1 MAIIKKIT
9 AKGFKSFA
17 KHTELNFDNGFN
29 CVIGPNGSGKS
40 NIVDLITFVLGK
52 TSAKQMR
59 AEKSANLIY
68 NGGKNNSPAK
78 EAVASIVFDN
88 SKSEFPI
95 KEKQVKVTRIV
106 RNNGNSIYKLNDKTM
121 TRQQILEALTSAKID
136 PDGHN
141 IILQGDIVHFMDMKT
156 EDRRK
161 IIEDISGIS
170 MYEDKKIKALSE
182 LDKVEEKLKEAGI
195 ILTERNAHLR
205 ELKKDRD
212 QAIQYRDLEKNIKD
226 NKATYINLQIKSKE
240 DSKNE
245 IEGKLKEQAVQKDK
259 LQSAVDSIKGNIN
272 SIKEELNAIN
282 KDIEQRGE
290 KEQIKISKEVEAL
303 KTTLIEKT
311 NRLETLNNEISRI
324 NQRKTQLT
332 SNIKELDAKIEGL
345 QKELLSLSK
354 QKSSIESEDSKLL
367 NSIKSFKEKH
377 GIIDEDELEKNI
389 EDSQNNLF
397 SLQNEK
403 QVVLRALDRIA
414 VQLEDTSKKLESSK
428 DLADISKLK
437 QEHKKTLDS
446 LKEAMNNDLILTS
459 RLSKARKDINAFEE
473 ELTKLNLQ
481 NFAVKENIAMDL
493 ATNKILKSGIKG
505 IYSTVSDL
513 GEVDNKYS
521 LALEVAAGSRIK
533 SIVVEDDLVAAKCIK
548 YLKDN
553 RLGVATFLPLNKI
566 KGKQASESAKK
577 LAGEAGVHGFATD
590 LVNFNPKF
598 KNVFYYVFGPTLV
611 VDKIETARKI
621 GIGTERMVTVEG
633 DLIEVSGAMVGG
645 HRMKKTGSFRQMD
658 FSEKIK
664 SLEEEKSKLKSAIDD
679 LEKTKGTSEGSIM
692 KLREQKAV
700 LEGEMLKFEKTVGM
714 FDLEKLTENK
724 SELLKEEKEN
734 KAKLN
739 DIEKQMA
746 KLNKELESLK
756 DKKTKLRSTKSKEL
770 VSLEEKKISARDRL
784 ANIENEIKSIN
795 TQINNLFIP
804 EKKRTEQIIKDHD
817 KELVDFEKEIKQLGE
832 IIKNSK
838 VSLKEKER
846 QETKFYSDFK
856 VLFNKRN
863 KLNEVMQSKDLGL
876 SREEEKIKA
885 IEQKINNI
893 NLDRA
898 KVVAELEGLQKEFEE
913 FKDNK
918 IKRGMNLDE
927 LRFEIQ
933 RCEKELNKL
942 GNVNL
947 RALEVYEELEKEYG
961 RIMEKTDKL
970 KSEKEDVLEMMKKI
984 EADKGEV
991 FMKTYKVIAGNF
1003 TRIFDSLSSKGPA
1016 VLELEDKENPFNGG
1030 IEIKVRITGNKYLD
1044 IKSLSGGEKT
1054 LAALGFIFAIQEHQ
1068 PASFYLLDEV
1078 DAALDKANSEQL
1090 SKLIGQYSKGAQYI
1104 VISHNDN
1111 IITEAQQIYG
1121 VSMQQGISKVTSL
1134 KI

>member
-106 RNNGNSIYKLNDKTM
+106 RNNGNSIYKLNDNTM

-170 MYEDKKIKALSE
+170 MYEDKKVKALNE

-403 QVVLRALDRIA
+403 QVALRALDRIA

-577 LAGEAGVHGFATD
+577 LAGETGVHGFATD

-598 KNVFYYVFGPTLV
+598 KNVFSYVFGPTLV

-621 GIGTERMVTVEG
+621 GVGTERMVTMEG

-664 SLEEEKSKLKSAIDD
+664 S
-679 LEKTKGTSEGSIM
+679 
-692 KLREQKAV
+692 
-700 LEGEMLKFEKTVGM
+700 
-714 FDLEKLTENK
+714 
-724 SELLKEEKEN
+724 
-734 KAKLN
+734 
-739 DIEKQMA
+739 
-746 KLNKELESLK
+746 
-756 DKKTKLRSTKSKEL
+756 
-770 VSLEEKKISARDRL
+770 
-784 ANIENEIKSIN
+784 
-795 TQINNLFIP
+795 
-804 EKKRTEQIIKDHD
+804 
-817 KELVDFEKEIKQLGE
+817 
-832 IIKNSK
+832 
-838 VSLKEKER
+838 
-846 QETKFYSDFK
+846 
-856 VLFNKRN
+856 
-863 KLNEVMQSKDLGL
+863 
-876 SREEEKIKA
+876 
-885 IEQKINNI
+885 
-893 NLDRA
+893 
-898 KVVAELEGLQKEFEE
+898 
-913 FKDNK
+913 
-918 IKRGMNLDE
+918 
-927 LRFEIQ
+927 
-933 RCEKELNKL
+933 
-942 GNVNL
+942 
-947 RALEVYEELEKEYG
+947 
-961 RIMEKTDKL
+961 
-970 KSEKEDVLEMMKKI
+970 
-984 EADKGEV
+984 
-991 FMKTYKVIAGNF
+991 
-1003 TRIFDSLSSKGPA
+1003 
-1016 VLELEDKENPFNGG
+1016 
-1030 IEIKVRITGNKYLD
+1030 
-1044 IKSLSGGEKT
+1044 
-1054 LAALGFIFAIQEHQ
+1054 
-1068 PASFYLLDEV
+1068 
-1078 DAALDKANSEQL
+1078 
-1090 SKLIGQYSKGAQYI
+1090 
-1104 VISHNDN
+1104 
-1111 IITEAQQIYG
+1111 
-1121 VSMQQGISKVTSL
+1121 
-1134 KI
+1134 